1 MGGITGEIYRQF
13 ALTLSVS
20 VCISSVVAL
29 TLTPAL
35 CRMLLRHRGAARGP
49 ISKGLA
55 LFSRFLERSTGVYG
69 SVVAAFVRR
78 SILTIVAVFVLATTG
93 GGDIERT
100 LATLAVFAY
109 VGLRLQPIIQ
119 KMIGFLNTLNKNQA
133 VVEVLIADRKEI
145 ADWRTAVA
153 RRSRRNPASIRE
165 VGPRRPQCAPVLPRQ
180 IRPGRGPARWR

>member
-20 VCISSVVAL
+20 VCISSVVAI

-78 SILTIVAVFVLATTG
+78 SILAIVAVGVVVFGISDLGKRLSSGFVPSEDLGYLFSLVVLPDGASL
-93 GGDIERT
+93 ERT
-100 LATLAVFAY
+100 EQIASRFEAFAKE
-109 VGLRLQPIIQ
+109 VPGVRSVVSLGGLNL
-119 KMIGFLNTLNKNQA
+119 LTNTYDSNA
-133 VVEVLIADRKEI
+133 ASFITVLEPWSER
-145 ADWRTAVA
+145 
-153 RRSRRNPASIRE
+153 
-165 VGPRRPQCAPVLPRQ
+165 
-180 IRPGRGPARWR
+180 